1 MTRALPTVSVIV
13 PNYNHARF
21 LRQRIDTILA
31 QTFQDFELILL
42 DDCSTDESR
51 PILREYASDTRV
63 RLEFNEV
70 NSGSPFKQWKKGLG
84 IACGKYIW
92 IAESDD
98 YADPHLLDRLVGVL
112 DSDSA
117 VVFAYCRS
125 QVVEE
130 NGSVAGFVDSR
141 LRHLE
146 PQRWTADF
154 CADGR
159 EECRSCFV
167 YRNVTANAS
176 SVVFRKAVCERVGG
190 VDDTLR
196 TSGDW
201 KLWAAMALTGK
212 VAYVSEPLNYYR
224 YHAASVRNTMSD
236 ALIIAEQ
243 LEVIRWIL
251 DRVTPQ
257 KAALRRARVE
267 AGYSWVPALMST
279 RVPRDLKRRILN
291 SVRAVDPHPLLR
303 TIGPTLLTLR
313 LKLLRHWRDLRSLA
327 TGPVIN
333 RG

>member
-1 MTRALPTVSVIV
+1 MPTVSVIV

-21 LRQRIDTILA
+21 LRQRIDTILT
-31 QTFQDFELILL
+31 QTFRDFELILL
-42 DDCSTDESR
+42 DDCSTDDSR
-51 PILREYASDTRV
+51 SILREYASDTRT
-63 RLEFNEV
+63 RLEFNKV

-84 IACGKYIW
+84 MACGKYIW

-112 DSDSA
+112 DSDPA
-117 VVFAYCRS
+117 VVLAYCRS
-125 QVVEE
+125 WVVEE

-154 CADGR
+154 CAEGR
-159 EECRSCFV
+159 EECGSCFV

-190 VDDTLR
+190 VDDILR

-224 YHAASVRNTMSD
+224 YHAASVRNTMSE
-236 ALIIAEQ
+236 ALIVAEQ

-279 RVPRDLKRRILN
+279 HVPRDLKLRILK
-291 SVRAVDPHPLLR
+291 SVRAVDPHPLRR
-303 TIGPTLLTLR
+303 TIGPVLLTLH

-327 TGPVIN
+327 TGPATN